1 MALQTK
7 HKAYLA
13 LTWTSIVWG
22 STWVVSKIGV
32 QKIPALELSAV
43 RQLIAGIIFLSFF
56 LIKGQKLPT
65 AKQFGWIVVMSFL
78 MFVFANGLSTW
89 SVQYIPSGLA
99 ALIAALYPLCVV
111 ILEFLFF
118 KRTSQSLLTFIG
130 LFLGVAGIA
139 IVFYENAFHMQP
151 AGYAFGVFLAIFA
164 MLAWSLGTIY
174 VARNKYEMNPYY
186 ALGWQMIIGS
196 VFIFILAISTNNF
209 IPISNIPGDV
219 WLILAYL
226 VIMGSILA
234 FIAFIY
240 TMKHLSPAVA
250 SLYAYINP
258 IVAIIIG
265 SIILNEKLT
274 VYIIVGSLVTLIG
287 VYLVNYSVKR
297 IKQ

>member
-13 LTWTSIVWG
+13 LAWTSLIWG

-65 AKQFGWIVVMSFL
+65 AKQFGWIIVMSFL

-89 SVQYIPSGLA
+89 SVAYIPSGLA

-118 KRTSQSLLTFIG
+118 KRPAQSGLTFIG

-139 IVFYENAFHMQP
+139 IVFYENAFHAQP
-151 AGYAFGVFLAIFA
+151 EGYIFGVILAIVA

-174 VARNKYEMNPYY
+174 VARNKYDMNPYY

-196 VFIFILAISTNNF
+196 IFIFLLAIVTNNF
-209 IPISNIPGDV
+209 IPITEIPGDV

-226 VIMGSILA
+226 IIMGSILA

-240 TMKHLSPAVA
+240 TMKHLPPAIA

-265 SIILNEKLT
+265 SIVLKEKLT
-274 VYIIVGSLVTLIG
+274 WHIIVGSIVTLIG
-287 VYLVNYSVKR
+287 VYLVNYSMKR